1 MMLLRRHD
9 LVWLS
14 SKGWH
19 DHVLPQAADAVA
31 AECLAHWL
39 ARRLPLVVARQTLGD
54 PALALGLA
62 APALWEKRRLSLTV
76 PRDTVLYH
84 DRFPKAADIR
94 HLLPGRLRGQWVDL
108 AGALG
113 ELATN
118 PRVHGSYGWQRITGL
133 DYVTPRSDIDLHMSV
148 FDADIA
154 DRAVAALE
162 HFGWKGPRID
172 GELLFPSGDAV
183 AWREWQQ
190 WRRGSVD
197 RIMVKRLYGVVLEKG
212 AGWLDDRSLVPV

>member
-62 APALWEKRRLSLTV
+62 APAVWEKRRLSLKV
-76 PRDTVLYH
+76 PRDAVLYH

-94 HLLPGRLRGQWVDL
+94 HLCVPRHAAVQRVRLLIEALSRIAGPSVEEGKHLAFAEILVCPLSHFPHGVGVEQVGERG
-108 AGALG
+108 LG
-113 ELATN
+113 
-118 PRVHGSYGWQRITGL
+118 
-133 DYVTPRSDIDLHMSV
+133 D
-148 FDADIA
+148 
-154 DRAVAALE
+154 VA
-162 HFGWKGPRID
+162 
-172 GELLFPSGDAV
+172 
-183 AWREWQQ
+183 
-190 WRRGSVD
+190 
-197 RIMVKRLYGVVLEKG
+197 
-212 AGWLDDRSLVPV
+212 